1 MKQILQSRAEIYS
14 DELEPN
20 YFQTN
25 SDLGGK
31 AKAMRQKNQATSQL
45 AGAPLLAAQL
55 GAREFRNWMM
65 EGDQQVLSRL
75 CLGSQVT
82 VAEFLK
88 VMSSAPPLAILQLCH
103 GSKGYNVSEHLL
115 QHADDLD
122 FVQDT

>member
-1 MKQILQSRAEIYS
+1 
-14 DELEPN
+14 
-20 YFQTN
+20 
-25 SDLGGK
+25 
-31 AKAMRQKNQATSQL
+31 MRQKNQATSQL

-88 VMSSAPPLAILQLCH
+88 VMSSAPPLAILQLCY